1 MKTRALT
8 EMVYIDEVEVDQE
21 GIADMMLDESS
32 IAQVAREYIIVPA
45 KSFTPQPIKARLFVY
60 SAAQLF
66 QVCSA
71 QLYRDDAL
79 MSISPRCLSER
90 YVSPFD
96 LRLFWFGQ
104 VQERH

>member
-1 MKTRALT
+1 
-8 EMVYIDEVEVDQE
+8 MVYIDEVEVDQE

-45 KSFTPQPIKARLFVY
+45 KSFTHQPIKQDYLYTVQLSCSRSVVHSFTGRCFNVY
-60 SAAQLF
+60 KPQMSVRK
-66 QVCSA
+66 VCF
-71 QLYRDDAL
+71 
-79 MSISPRCLSER
+79 SI
-90 YVSPFD
+90 D